1 MPLNDRDRKALKVG
15 GIVAAVLVLAL
26 VGLGQLG
33 KGGAPALPPLSV
45 GPSTATGP
53 VATGPGVTGPS
64 ESGSPSQGG
73 PSPSPIFSGRDPFS
87 LPPQFQTIA
96 PPSGVT
102 GPGPTGR
109 PTGPGPTGSTG
120 GPGPTGSTGGGPGP
134 TGSTNP
140 PTNGSTTV
148 IGGHTVVLIDTFT
161 PTASRTP
168 RSRSTAS
175 STTPPRVRRSREGTS
190 SCETWRA
197 TAPRS
202 CSATSPSRS
211 ASPRPSRRV
220 RVPAVRPRGERSPA
234 RGRPRL
240 GAAPA
245 PSGHAPGPYDGRMLR
260 MLTAGESHGKALVAI
275 LEGLPAGVGIVPK
288 EIAGSSPDVGTGTD
302 GADGSG
308 SRRTGSRS

>member
-96 PPSGVT
+96 PPSGGT
-102 GPGPTGR
+102 GPAPTGGTGPA
-109 PTGPGPTGSTG
+109 PTGGGGTGPVPTGG
-120 GPGPTGSTGGGPGP
+120 GGVTGPGP

-161 PTASRTP
+161 TNGVSH
-168 RSRSTAS
+168 
-175 STTPPRVRRSREGTS
+175 
-190 SCETWRA
+190 A
-197 TAPRS
+197 T
-202 CSATSPSRS
+202 
-211 ASPRPSRRV
+211 V
-220 RVPAVRPRGERSPA
+220 EV
-234 RGRPRL
+234 
-240 GAAPA
+240 
-245 PSGHAPGPYDGRMLR
+245 D
-260 MLTAGESHGKALVAI
+260 
-275 LEGLPAGVGIVPK
+275 GIVYNPA
-288 EIAGSSPDVGTGTD
+288 EGATFAGGNFELRDVAGNCATFLFGDESFTLCFVP
-302 GADGSG
+302 SK
-308 SRRTGSRS
+308 

>member
-102 GPGPTGR
+102 GPGPTGGGG
-109 PTGPGPTGSTG
+109 TGPGPTGGGT
-120 GPGPTGSTGGGPGP
+120 GPGPTGGGGVTGPGPTGGGGVTGPGPTGGGGVTGPGP

-161 PTASRTP
+161 SNGV
-168 RSRSTAS
+168 SH
-175 STTPPRVRRSREGTS
+175 
-190 SCETWRA
+190 A
-197 TAPRS
+197 T
-202 CSATSPSRS
+202 
-211 ASPRPSRRV
+211 V
-220 RVPAVRPRGERSPA
+220 EV
-234 RGRPRL
+234 
-240 GAAPA
+240 
-245 PSGHAPGPYDGRMLR
+245 D
-260 MLTAGESHGKALVAI
+260 
-275 LEGLPAGVGIVPK
+275 GIVYNPA
-288 EIAGSSPDVGTGTD
+288 EGATFAGGNFELRDVAGNCATFLFGDESFTLCFTP
-302 GADGSG
+302 SK
-308 SRRTGSRS
+308 

>member
-102 GPGPTGR
+102 GPGPTGGGV
-109 PTGPGPTGSTG
+109 TGPGPTGGGGVT
-120 GPGPTGSTGGGPGP
+120 GPGPTGGGGVTGPGP

-161 PTASRTP
+161 SNGV
-168 RSRSTAS
+168 SH
-175 STTPPRVRRSREGTS
+175 
-190 SCETWRA
+190 A
-197 TAPRS
+197 T
-202 CSATSPSRS
+202 
-211 ASPRPSRRV
+211 V
-220 RVPAVRPRGERSPA
+220 EV
-234 RGRPRL
+234 
-240 GAAPA
+240 
-245 PSGHAPGPYDGRMLR
+245 D
-260 MLTAGESHGKALVAI
+260 
-275 LEGLPAGVGIVPK
+275 GIVYNPA
-288 EIAGSSPDVGTGTD
+288 EGATFAGGNFELRDVAGNCATFLFGDESFTLCFTP
-302 GADGSG
+302 SK
-308 SRRTGSRS
+308 

>member
-102 GPGPTGR
+102 GPGPTGGGG
-109 PTGPGPTGSTG
+109 TGPGPTGG
-120 GPGPTGSTGGGPGP
+120 GGVTGPGP

-161 PTASRTP
+161 SNGV
-168 RSRSTAS
+168 SH
-175 STTPPRVRRSREGTS
+175 
-190 SCETWRA
+190 A
-197 TAPRS
+197 T
-202 CSATSPSRS
+202 
-211 ASPRPSRRV
+211 V
-220 RVPAVRPRGERSPA
+220 EV
-234 RGRPRL
+234 
-240 GAAPA
+240 
-245 PSGHAPGPYDGRMLR
+245 D
-260 MLTAGESHGKALVAI
+260 
-275 LEGLPAGVGIVPK
+275 GIVYNPA
-288 EIAGSSPDVGTGTD
+288 EGATFAGGNFELRDVAGNCATFLFGDESFTLCFTP
-302 GADGSG
+302 SK
-308 SRRTGSRS
+308 

>member
-102 GPGPTGR
+102 GPGPTGGGG
-109 PTGPGPTGSTG
+109 TGPGPTGGGT
-120 GPGPTGSTGGGPGP
+120 GPGPTGGGGVTGPGP

-161 PTASRTP
+161 SNGV
-168 RSRSTAS
+168 SH
-175 STTPPRVRRSREGTS
+175 
-190 SCETWRA
+190 A
-197 TAPRS
+197 T
-202 CSATSPSRS
+202 
-211 ASPRPSRRV
+211 V
-220 RVPAVRPRGERSPA
+220 EV
-234 RGRPRL
+234 
-240 GAAPA
+240 
-245 PSGHAPGPYDGRMLR
+245 D
-260 MLTAGESHGKALVAI
+260 
-275 LEGLPAGVGIVPK
+275 GIVYNPA
-288 EIAGSSPDVGTGTD
+288 EGATFAGGNFELRDVAGNCATFLFGDESFTLCFTP
-302 GADGSG
+302 SK
-308 SRRTGSRS
+308 

>member
-45 GPSTATGP
+45 GPSTASGP

-102 GPGPTGR
+102 GPGPTG
-109 PTGPGPTGSTG
+109 G
-120 GPGPTGSTGGGPGP
+120 GGVTGPGP

-161 PTASRTP
+161 SNGV
-168 RSRSTAS
+168 SH
-175 STTPPRVRRSREGTS
+175 
-190 SCETWRA
+190 A
-197 TAPRS
+197 T
-202 CSATSPSRS
+202 
-211 ASPRPSRRV
+211 V
-220 RVPAVRPRGERSPA
+220 EV
-234 RGRPRL
+234 
-240 GAAPA
+240 
-245 PSGHAPGPYDGRMLR
+245 D
-260 MLTAGESHGKALVAI
+260 
-275 LEGLPAGVGIVPK
+275 GIVYNPA
-288 EIAGSSPDVGTGTD
+288 EGATFAGGNFELRDVAGNCATFLFGDESFTLCFTP
-302 GADGSG
+302 SK
-308 SRRTGSRS
+308 

>member
-87 LPPQFQTIA
+87 LPPQFQTVA

-102 GPGPTGR
+102 GPV
-109 PTGPGPTGSTG
+109 PTGPVPTGPVPTGSTG

-161 PTASRTP
+161 ANGVSH
-168 RSRSTAS
+168 
-175 STTPPRVRRSREGTS
+175 
-190 SCETWRA
+190 A
-197 TAPRS
+197 T
-202 CSATSPSRS
+202 
-211 ASPRPSRRV
+211 V
-220 RVPAVRPRGERSPA
+220 EV
-234 RGRPRL
+234 
-240 GAAPA
+240 
-245 PSGHAPGPYDGRMLR
+245 D
-260 MLTAGESHGKALVAI
+260 
-275 LEGLPAGVGIVPK
+275 GIVYNPA
-288 EIAGSSPDVGTGTD
+288 EGATFAGGNFELRDVAGNCATFLFGDESFTLCFTP
-302 GADGSG
+302 SK
-308 SRRTGSRS
+308 

>member
-45 GPSTATGP
+45 GPSTTTGP

-102 GPGPTGR
+102 GPGPTG
-109 PTGPGPTGSTG
+109 G
-120 GPGPTGSTGGGPGP
+120 GGVTGPGP

-161 PTASRTP
+161 SNGV
-168 RSRSTAS
+168 SH
-175 STTPPRVRRSREGTS
+175 
-190 SCETWRA
+190 A
-197 TAPRS
+197 T
-202 CSATSPSRS
+202 
-211 ASPRPSRRV
+211 V
-220 RVPAVRPRGERSPA
+220 EV
-234 RGRPRL
+234 
-240 GAAPA
+240 
-245 PSGHAPGPYDGRMLR
+245 D
-260 MLTAGESHGKALVAI
+260 
-275 LEGLPAGVGIVPK
+275 GIVYNPA
-288 EIAGSSPDVGTGTD
+288 EGATFAGGNFELRDVAGNCATFLFGDESFTLCFTP
-302 GADGSG
+302 SK
-308 SRRTGSRS
+308 